1 MHAPPCDTQYPGG
14 VSASDFWAHNTSMER
29 ATGQAQLGAT
39 SEKARIQSEA
49 LPAVAEGVTKLNEA
63 VASVLGGLP

>member
-1 MHAPPCDTQYPGG
+1 MPPCDTQYPGG
-14 VSASDFWAHNTSMER
+14 VGDSDFWAHSTSMDR
-29 ATGQAQLGAT
+29 ATGQAQLGAK

-63 VASVLGGLP
+63 VAAVLGGLP

>member
-1 MHAPPCDTQYPGG
+1 MTTQYPGG
-14 VSASDFWAHNTSMER
+14 VSASDFWAHQTSMDR

-49 LPAVAEGVTKLNEA
+49 SPAIAGAVSKLNEA